1 MKRIVFQIIYLLPFG
16 MLAAQNQQQT
26 VDSFYQLSPV
36 EIRSV
41 RAADITPFT
50 KTNFKKKEI
59 EKLNLGQDIPFLLNQ
74 TPGVVINS
82 DAGNGIGYTGI
93 RIRGSDASRINIT
106 LNGIPF
112 NDAESQ
118 GSFFVDL
125 PNFLI
130 TGQHTNTKRC
140 RHIF

>member
-41 RAADITPFT
+41 RAADIAPFT

-59 EKLNLGQDIPFLLNQ
+59 EKLNLGQDIPFLLNS
-74 TPGVVINS
+74 PMNM
-82 DAGNGIGYTGI
+82 
-93 RIRGSDASRINIT
+93 
-106 LNGIPF
+106 
-112 NDAESQ
+112 
-118 GSFFVDL
+118 
-125 PNFLI
+125 
-130 TGQHTNTKRC
+130 K
-140 RHIF
+140 